1 MSPNRILT
9 IAIALLGS
17 GLGAQSNT
25 VPGLNGRL
33 TQVDSL
39 TFYGRRGAAYP
50 SGEVG
55 MAMLNEMCNPGT
67 VEIPWYAAMNPDHPK
82 FAFLITRESSGRMVQ
97 INNWSY
103 CKHAFISTN
112 YQGSCGTCNPGSSG
126 GQRMGLNCADTYG
139 AGNNGDPYYL
149 GPPSE
154 IDPWLGVWT
163 ALGSYFDRGDPDV
176 GPPANHD
183 GLRSLSQS
191 QVSAFDT
198 VKNRVIVQEPDL
210 VVPGSRFF
218 YGIQLIHQG
227 ESESTRG
234 DNNASRGF
242 TPAYGGGSWSF
253 SNNSVGMTYG
263 SILQHWQGVTLN
275 SARNGN
281 DDGTFYVGVV
291 VTGPIAN
298 VYHYEYAVHNVN
310 NNRGA
315 ATLRIPLCSSSVV
328 TNAGFKDI
336 DSNALNDW
344 TAARQGNEFVFS
356 APAGNPQ
363 NWNTIYNFWFD
374 CTSAPAPGQVHID
387 EARIGPGNLTVDV
400 NAPIPGGVA
409 RTVNLGAGCGNP
421 TPTITAGG
429 GDATIPNPGFF
440 MLLQG
445 AVSSGMF
452 LFDSLGTANTTLAP
466 GCVQYLDTQS
476 MATHGFYM
484 TGVTG
489 IAIVPMP
496 VPNNAALQGFEL
508 NFQAAQIRIGGPVG
522 GMFALSNGLKVRV
535 GNNLV
540 CP

>member
-9 IAIALLGS
+9 IALALLGS
-17 GLGAQSNT
+17 ALAAQSNT

-50 SGEVG
+50 NGEVG
-55 MAMLNEMCNPGT
+55 MAMLNEMCNPGS
-67 VEIPWYAAMNPDHPK
+67 VEIPWYAAMSPDHPK

-97 INNWSY
+97 INNWSF

-112 YQGSCGTCNPGSSG
+112 YQGPCGTCNPGSSG
-126 GQRMGLNCADTYG
+126 GTRMGLNCADTYG

-163 ALGSYFDRGDPDV
+163 PLGSYFDRGDPDV

-183 GLRSLSQS
+183 GNRSLSQS
-191 QVSAFDT
+191 QVAAFDN
-198 VKNRVIVQEPDL
+198 VKNRVIVQEQDL
-210 VVPGSRFF
+210 SVAGARYF

-227 ESESTRG
+227 ESETTRG

-253 SNNSVGMTYG
+253 SNNSVGMSYG

-291 VTGPIAN
+291 VTQVGN

-315 ATLRIPLCSSSVV
+315 ASLRIPLCSSSVV

-356 APAGNPQ
+356 APAGSPQ

-374 CTSAPAPGQVHID
+374 CTSAPFPGMVHID

-400 NAPIPGGVA
+400 NAPVPGGVA
-409 RTVNLGAGCGNP
+409 RTVNLGVGCGNP
-421 TPTITAGG
+421 LPTIQAGG
-429 GDATIPNPGFF
+429 GDATIPNVGFF
-440 MLLQG
+440 LLLQG
-445 AVSSGMF
+445 AVNSGTF

-466 GCVQYLDTQS
+466 GCVQYLDPQS

-496 VPNNAALQGFEL
+496 VPNNPALQGFEID
-508 NFQAAQIRIGGPVG
+508 FQAAQIRTGGPVG